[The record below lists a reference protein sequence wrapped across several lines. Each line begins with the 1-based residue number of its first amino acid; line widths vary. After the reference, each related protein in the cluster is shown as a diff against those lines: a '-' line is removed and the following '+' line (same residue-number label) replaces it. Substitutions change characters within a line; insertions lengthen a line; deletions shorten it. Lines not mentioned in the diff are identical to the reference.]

1 MSSSL
6 SPPGSRH
13 GSASDEERA
22 IDHDPREAMPPRL
35 APSTALVPG
44 SLVVLA
50 LLAGLGVVAYV
61 LYSLIQA
68 QRG

>member
-1 MSSSL
+1 
-6 SPPGSRH
+6 
-13 GSASDEERA
+13 
-22 IDHDPREAMPPRL
+22 L

>member
-1 MSSSL
+1 MT
-6 SPPGSRH
+6 SPPSPH
-13 GSASDEERA
+13 DSDTDANRA
-22 IDHDPREAMPPRL
+22 RDHDPREAMPPRL

-44 SLVVLA
+44 ALVVLA

-61 LYSLIQA
+61 LYSLIRA